1 MLDKTKYPSVI
12 LLTCLVVLFGFSI
25 GFTSIEE
32 TSLHEEFSS
41 LGIESNSWIGTS
53 YSDFELEQGRKLVEE
68 GSLGGLSKRISP
80 FFVCTDCHNS
90 TRDQASFSSNIAK
103 NDLEYAK
110 NNNLNYLPA
119 ASFYGMVNQAEYYS
133 GDYIKK
139 YGDLVLT
146 ARNSLDGAIQ
156 LCAQECSQGR
166 ELTEQEVTYIR
177 AYLKNK
183 ELQLNDLFDSPQALE
198 QYKNWTVDKKQEYMK
213 QNFSP
218 IRTNTF
224 VSTNLN
230 DVAKYTG
237 QSKNGEYI
245 FNNTCLSCHKDERVS
260 FYEIANNDV
269 SKKNLLKKLNNKEN
283 ELLTILRYGT
293 QPLPGQKAYMPQF
306 TAERLNDQQ
315 IADLIA
321 FLNEK

>member
-1 MLDKTKYPSVI
+1 MLDKTKYASVI
-12 LLTCLVVLFGFSI
+12 GFIVFAILYGLSL
-25 GFTSIEE
+25 GFTNAEE
-32 TSLHEEFSS
+32 KSLHDELINLGLESS
-41 LGIESNSWIGTS
+41 EWANTA

-80 FFVCTDCHNS
+80 FFVCTDCHSPN
-90 TRDQASFSSNIAK
+90 RDQANFSSSNS
-103 NDLEYAK
+103 NLDYAK
-110 NNNLNYLPA
+110 KNNLKYLPA
-119 ASFYGMVNQAEYYS
+119 ASFYGMINQSEFYS

-146 ARNSLDGAIQ
+146 ARNNLDGAVQ

-166 ELTEQEVTYIR
+166 ELTTQEVTYIR
-177 AYLKNK
+177 AYLKSK
-183 ELQLNDLFDSPQALE
+183 ELQLKDLFDSPKALAE
-198 QYKNWTVDKKQEYMK
+198 YSTWTKDKKQDFIQ
-213 QNFSP
+213 QNFTST
-218 IRTNTF
+218 RSNTF

-230 DVAKYTG
+230 DIAQYTG
-237 QSKNGEYI
+237 DSKTGEFI
-245 FNNTCLSCHKDERVS
+245 FSNTCLSCHKDERVS

-293 QPLPGQKAYMPQF
+293 QPLPGQKAYMPLF

-321 FLNEK
+321 YLNEK